1 MSSNDQ
7 NEDPKKNDVPENEQ
21 ADGLSAEQAAE
32 ARPYDEVEA
41 WKKSKNALFSVL
53 GIIALG
59 VAISSF
65 YHNSQKEEAAERS
78 LRFLNASLGD
88 VGSEEKFLSFA
99 EDYDDTLGGV
109 AQYRAASI
117 QYGEGRYAGIS
128 RKLPYSGK
136 AFIRRSVT
144 RACQNW
150 TCRIPDEGWKKRG
163 GKSALL
169 VIANDDTLLN
179 VDRFEARYLL
189 GVEALG
195 ADNREGYEA
204 QRTALGEDEK
214 AADYLSRLV
223 EFEKLNRL
231 YNQAESLPDIN
242 LAKGAEY
249 LSEQRKRKGVK
260 ETESGILYEVLK
272 DGNGSLPVLTDEVEV
287 HYHGTLVN
295 GEVFDSSRDRGEPA
309 KFRLNQV
316 IAGWTEA
323 LQLMKVGAKWKIF
336 IPADLAYGKNGSNS
350 IGPNETLTFEVE
362 LLSITPPIVEPE
374 LPDLN
379 DSEPLPAVF
388 PEDSNESAKAVA
400 KEKSEQKKKDATKP
414 AKGQESNASK

>member
-117 QYGEGRYAGIS
+117 QYGEGRYAESAENFLIAAK
-128 RKLPYSGK
+128 RLSGDPL
-136 AFIRRSVT
+136 RG
-144 RACQNW
+144 RA
-150 TCRIPDEGWKKRG
+150 RIGHAVSLMKDGKNEE

-179 VDRFEARYLL
+179 VDRFE
-189 GVEALG
+189 
-195 ADNREGYEA
+195 
-204 QRTALGEDEK
+204 
-214 AADYLSRLV
+214 
-223 EFEKLNRL
+223 
-231 YNQAESLPDIN
+231 I
-242 LAKGAEY
+242 
-249 LSEQRKRKGVK
+249 
-260 ETESGILYEVLK
+260 
-272 DGNGSLPVLTDEVEV
+272 
-287 HYHGTLVN
+287 
-295 GEVFDSSRDRGEPA
+295 
-309 KFRLNQV
+309 
-316 IAGWTEA
+316 
-323 LQLMKVGAKWKIF
+323 
-336 IPADLAYGKNGSNS
+336 
-350 IGPNETLTFEVE
+350 
-362 LLSITPPIVEPE
+362 
-374 LPDLN
+374 
-379 DSEPLPAVF
+379 
-388 PEDSNESAKAVA
+388 
-400 KEKSEQKKKDATKP
+400 
-414 AKGQESNASK
+414 